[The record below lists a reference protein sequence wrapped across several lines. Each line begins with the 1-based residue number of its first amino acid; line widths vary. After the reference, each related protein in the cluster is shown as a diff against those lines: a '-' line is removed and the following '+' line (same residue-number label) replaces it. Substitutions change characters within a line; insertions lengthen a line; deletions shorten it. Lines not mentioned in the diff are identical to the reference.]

1 MAIKVYNTFNRKKE
15 NFIPINGNHV
25 NFYSCG
31 PTVYDYFHIGNARPL
46 IIFDVFRRYL
56 EYRGYNVNYIVNI
69 TDIDDK
75 IINRAI
81 KENVDYK
88 AISRKYSDAFFEGMK
103 KLGVRLATVHP
114 FATDNIDNMLD
125 LIGRLLKKGHAY
137 EVDGDVYFDISS
149 FPGYGKLS
157 GRDIEQ
163 MQAGARVDV
172 DDRKKNPLDFAL
184 WKASKPDEPSWDS
197 PWGPGRPGWH
207 IECSV
212 MAMRYAGDTLDIHAG
227 GQDLIFPHHENE
239 IAQSEAATGK
249 PFVKY
254 WLHNGFLDIEGE
266 KMSKSLG
273 NILTVKNILEKYN
286 PMAIRV
292 FFLLKHYR
300 SPIDFSEELIQEAQ
314 AAFNRLKNA
323 YGKIKTIINRNG
335 RTEKIHEKPE
345 VDSSPLGMVLT
356 NKESIIEAMDDDFN
370 TAKALGH
377 FFEIARIVNS
387 YDEENDRKSAVD
399 LMQAAQDIFDSIG
412 HEVFGLDFY
421 AKFEKSREPEI
432 LEKAAS
438 TIINIYKET
447 SDDKSWAI
455 AENVSEDYFKKI
467 GLNSTLN
474 TIIQIRTDARKE
486 KNWALSD
493 LIREKLKNSTGIV
506 LEDHPDGTTWKI
518 E

>member
-1 MAIKVYNTFNRKKE
+1 MAIKIYNTFTRKKE
-15 NFIPINGNHV
+15 DFVPLNDNYV

-46 IIFDVFRRYL
+46 IIFDILRRYL

-81 KENVDYK
+81 EKNVDFK
-88 AISRKYSDAFFEGMK
+88 AISRKYTDAFFEGMK
-103 KLGVRLATVHP
+103 KLGVRPATVHP
-114 FATDNIDNMLD
+114 FATDNIDGMLN
-125 LIGRLLKKGHAY
+125 LINKLIKNGHAY
-137 EVDGDVYFDISS
+137 EVDGDVYYDISS

-163 MQAGARVDV
+163 MQAGARVDI
-172 DDRKKNPLDFAL
+172 DERKNNPLDFAL

-249 PFVKY
+249 PFVRY

-273 NILTVKNILEKYN
+273 NILTVKDILEKYD

-300 SPIDFSEELIQEAQ
+300 SPIDFSEERIKEAK
-314 AAFNRLKNA
+314 AAFNRLKNT
-323 YGKIKTIINRNG
+323 YRKIKTIIDQNG
-335 RTEKIHEKPE
+335 GIQKAYEKPE
-345 VDSSPLGMVLT
+345 VDSSPLGMIHK

-370 TAKALGH
+370 TARAIGH
-377 FFEIARIVNS
+377 LFEIVKIVNS
-387 YDEENDRKSAVD
+387 YEEKNTRQPAVE
-399 LMQAAQDIFDSIG
+399 LMQAAKEIFDTIG
-412 HEVFGLDFY
+412 YEVFGLDFST
-421 AKFEKSREPEI
+421 KFEKSQEPE
-432 LEKAAS
+432 LLGKAAS
-438 TIINIYKET
+438 AIIKIHDET
-447 SDDKSWAI
+447 YDNEIWNFVEDL
-455 AENVSEDYFKKI
+455 SEDYFKNI
-467 GLNSTLN
+467 GFTATLN
-474 TIIQIRTDARKE
+474 TIIHVRTNARKE

-493 LIREKLKNSTGIV
+493 LIRSEFKNIGIIF
-506 LEDHPDGTTWKI
+506 EDHPDGTTWKI